1 MEYTADAWDSL
12 YSIAQKYGISVE
24 ELAEYNGISEDEPLQ
39 YGQVLK
45 IPQRKKNYLTMDN
58 EEFKARQVES
68 HGNPRAISI
77 TGDFEYADGGNKTRV
92 LPSTSSGAIPP
103 IYLL

>member
-1 MEYTADAWDSL
+1 
-12 YSIAQKYGISVE
+12 
-24 ELAEYNGISEDEPLQ
+24 
-39 YGQVLK
+39 
-45 IPQRKKNYLTMDN
+45 MDN
-58 EEFKARQVES
+58 EEFKARQEET

-103 IYLL
+103 YTYYNPKD